1 MSEHAFEDRIGPKLK
16 PIPEENDNAHL
27 FSEIIP
33 VPGANLVPNP
43 APISYSQ
50 VLEQTRDRKEF
61 IKPSVV
67 KRKQLIAAKF
77 IQKVRDKHS
86 I

>member
-1 MSEHAFEDRIGPKLK
+1 MSKKQKQHQTI
-16 PIPEENDNAHL
+16 
-27 FSEIIP
+27 
-33 VPGANLVPNP
+33 VPGNSLAVNVVGTAREDLAFALKVWKRKIKN
-43 APISYSQ
+43 SQ

>member
-1 MSEHAFEDRIGPKLK
+1 MTKKQKQHQTI
-16 PIPEENDNAHL
+16 
-27 FSEIIP
+27 
-33 VPGANLVPNP
+33 VPGNSLAVAVVGTAREDLAFALKTWKRKIKN
-43 APISYSQ
+43 SQ